1 MPMQVSVCTPPHIWG
16 RRLLKSASAVLKFG
30 RQHAAS
36 SRLLFVR
43 ERLHDCGRFCA
54 ILGFATAPTKTAE
67 PTGNRAHGAVVY
79 PCKPKLS
86 WSFGVR
92 GLLAADFYSCAK
104 GFIAVQ
110 IPTARLLMDLISHA

>member
-1 MPMQVSVCTPPHIWG
+1 MPV
-16 RRLLKSASAVLKFG
+16 
-30 RQHAAS
+30 AAD
-36 SRLLFVR
+36 FVR

-54 ILGFATAPTKTAE
+54 ILGFVTAPTKTVG
-67 PTGNRAHGAVVY
+67 PTGNRSHGAVVY

-86 WSFGVR
+86 WSSGVR